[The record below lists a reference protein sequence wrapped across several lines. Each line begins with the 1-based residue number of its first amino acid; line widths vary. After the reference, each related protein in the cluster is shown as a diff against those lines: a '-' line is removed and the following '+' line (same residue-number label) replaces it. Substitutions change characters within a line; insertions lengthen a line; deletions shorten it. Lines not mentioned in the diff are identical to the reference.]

1 MTKKE
6 LEEIHEILTDM
17 VEGLYMD
24 EVDIFE
30 CMWRW
35 AKEKYHEQG
44 PKKIG
49 ELYNKNFSNNV
60 ITDINKLKNAIINDK

>member
-1 MTKKE
+1 MQRKINLKVKMTKKE

-49 ELYNKNFSNNV
+49 EIYNKE
-60 ITDINKLKNAIINDK
+60 L

>member
-24 EVDIFE
+24 EVDIPAEPYWYCDGHKCNIDLGGVFTGKFCLLDLDTFE
-30 CMWRW
+30 SR
-35 AKEKYHEQG
+35 
-44 PKKIG
+44 
-49 ELYNKNFSNNV
+49 
-60 ITDINKLKNAIINDK
+60 IIE

>member
-49 ELYNKNFSNNV
+49 ELYNKE
-60 ITDINKLKNAIINDK
+60 L